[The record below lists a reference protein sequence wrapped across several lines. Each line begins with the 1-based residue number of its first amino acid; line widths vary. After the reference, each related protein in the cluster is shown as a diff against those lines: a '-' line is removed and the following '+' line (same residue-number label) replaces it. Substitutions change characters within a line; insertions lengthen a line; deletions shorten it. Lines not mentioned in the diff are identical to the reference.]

1 MNRHRPRGPRDAEL
15 GMHVAIT
22 RRDFVQGVAVGSVGA
37 LAAASLA
44 ACRPSTPAL
53 PAAAQDAPGYYP
65 PRLKGLRGSQPGS
78 FESAHALRD
87 GTPMP
92 APVELE
98 DEFDLI
104 VVGAG
109 ISGLSAAHFYLER
122 YPAARVLI
130 LDNHDD
136 FGGHAR
142 RNEFELGG
150 ELRLLNGGTLEIDS
164 PRPYST
170 IADGVLRAIGIDLA
184 ALAKEIQHPE
194 FYDGL
199 KLGSGVFFDRETFG
213 SDYLATGYNT
223 KPWPEFLAAAPLTP
237 AARRDIER
245 VEEGRVDYLPT
256 LTSTEKKRQLAR
268 TSYRNYLKDIVRV
281 DPLALAFYQARTQGE
296 WGVGADAVSALDAWG
311 IDMPGFRGL
320 KLEPGS
326 IPGMGFTPAGYAD
339 TGGSVKLHFPDGN
352 ATIARL
358 LVRRLIPAAVP
369 GTSVKDVVTARVDY
383 GRLDNAGNRVR
394 LRLNSMVVRA
404 ENLGGAEASTGTLV
418 TYLRDGRAVRVRGRH
433 CVLAGYNMMIPY
445 LCPELPAAQ
454 KQALHSLIK
463 TPLVYTS
470 VAIRN
475 WRAFRKLGIRQI
487 HSPGGFHTSARLNAT
502 VDIGGYQS
510 PRSPDEPSLIW
521 MTRTPCHP
529 GLTEHEQNKA
539 GRAELLAMSFETF
552 ERNIRDQLGR
562 MLGAGG
568 FDPAADISAITVN
581 RWPHGYAPEH
591 NSLFEPDL
599 PADEQLH
606 VVGRRRFGRITIANS
621 DSGGGAYTDVA
632 IDQAHRAV
640 NELPGA
646 RAPSLTRSPT

>member
-1 MNRHRPRGPRDAEL
+1 MNRDRPRGPRDREL
-15 GMHVAIT
+15 GMHRAIT
-22 RRDFVQGVAVGSVGA
+22 RRDFVHGVAVGSVGV
-37 LAAASLA
+37 LAGASLA
-44 ACRPSTPAL
+44 ACRPAAPAL

-65 PRLKGLRGSQPGS
+65 PRLTGLRGSHPGS

-87 GTPMP
+87 GTAVALPT
-92 APVELE
+92 ELE

-122 YPAARVLI
+122 YPAARILV

-136 FGGHAR
+136 FGGHAK
-142 RNEFELGG
+142 RNEFAFGDDI
-150 ELRLLNGGTLEIDS
+150 RLLNGGTLEIDS
-164 PRPYST
+164 PRPYSAV
-170 IADGVLRAIGIDLA
+170 ADGVLRAIGIDAA

-199 KLGSGVFFDRETFG
+199 GLGSGIFFDRETFG
-213 SDYLATGYNT
+213 ADFLATGYRS
-223 KPWPEFLAAAPLTP
+223 KPLKEFLAGAPLS
-237 AARRDIER
+237 AAAKRDIAR
-245 VEEGRVDYLPT
+245 VEEGRVDYLPK
-256 LTSTEKKRQLAR
+256 LTSTAKKQQLAK

-296 WGVGADAVSALDAWG
+296 WGVGIDAVSALDAWG

-369 GTSVKDVVTARVDY
+369 GTSVADVITSRIDY
-383 GRLDNAGNRVR
+383 GRLDTAGSAVR
-394 LRLNSMVVRA
+394 LRLNSMAVRA
-404 ENLGGAEASTGTLV
+404 ENIGGSEAPTATAV
-418 TYLRDGRAVRVRGRH
+418 TYLRDGRTFRVRARH

-445 LCPELPAAQ
+445 LCPELPAPQ
-454 KQALHSLIK
+454 KDALHALVK

-475 WRAFRKLGIRQI
+475 WRAFAKLGIRQI
-487 HSPGGFHTSARLNAT
+487 HAPAGFHTSARLNAT
-502 VDIGGYQS
+502 VDIGTYKS
-510 PRSPDEPSLIW
+510 PRSPDDPSLIW

-539 GRAELLAMSFETF
+539 GRAELLSMSFETF

-599 PADEQLH
+599 PVEQQPH
-606 VVGRRRFGRITIANS
+606 VLGRQRFGRITIANS

-632 IDQAHRAV
+632 IDQAHRAI

-646 RAPSLTRSPT
+646 